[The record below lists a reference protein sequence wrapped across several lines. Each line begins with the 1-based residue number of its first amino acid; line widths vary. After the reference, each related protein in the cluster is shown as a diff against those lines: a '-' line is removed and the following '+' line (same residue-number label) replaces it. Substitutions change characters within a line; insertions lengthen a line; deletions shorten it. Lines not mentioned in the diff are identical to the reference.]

1 MLIFKKRYSTLNI
14 HYRLW
19 LGGAHMLEIYKRIR
33 ARREELGI
41 SQEELAKRM
50 GYKSRSS
57 INKIEKGENDI
68 PQSKIV
74 AFAQALRTTPEALM
88 GWEQSPALGDLPANV
103 FPIQTKKVPLLGT
116 IAAGV
121 PIYAD
126 ENFDGYREC
135 TEDIDAD
142 FCLKI
147 QGDSMIGARINDGD
161 IVFIKKQPDV
171 DNGEIA
177 AVLIEDEATLKR
189 VYKEKDSLI
198 LQAENPKYAPIVCTA
213 ESYVECRIMGK
224 AVAFQSDIV

>member
-1 MLIFKKRYSTLNI
+1 MTVGS
-14 HYRLW
+14 
-19 LGGAHMLEIYKRIR
+19 RIR
-33 ARREELGI
+33 EFRKRLGLSVDDVAEKLKKNRATI
-41 SQEELAKRM
+41 YRYESDDIENLPAPILEPLAKVL
-50 GYKSRSS
+50 
-57 INKIEKGENDI
+57 
-68 PQSKIV
+68 Q
-74 AFAQALRTTPEALM
+74 TTPAELM
-88 GWEQSPALGDLPANV
+88 GWEQSAAPTSDDLPANV

-135 TEDIDAD
+135 TEDVDAD

-198 LQAENPKYAPIVCTA
+198 LQAENPKYAPIVYTA
-213 ESYVECRIMGK
+213 ESYAECRIMGK

>member
-1 MLIFKKRYSTLNI
+1 MGTFSERLRASMDTANMKAVELHERTGISKASISEYLSGNYEPKQRNIFKI
-14 HYRLW
+14 
-19 LGGAHMLEIYKRIR
+19 
-33 ARREELGI
+33 
-41 SQEELAKRM
+41 
-50 GYKSRSS
+50 
-57 INKIEKGENDI
+57 
-68 PQSKIV
+68 
-74 AFAQALRTTPEALM
+74 AQALNVSPSYLM
-88 GWEQSPALGDLPANV
+88 GVNDDPRPPVQSPAPASGDLPDLPNI

-116 IAAGV
+116 IATGV

-161 IVFIKKQPDV
+161 IVFIKKQSDV

-177 AVLIEDEATLKR
+177 AVLIEDEAMLKR
-189 VYKEKDSLI
+189 VYKEKESLI
-198 LQAENPKYAPIVCTA
+198 LQAENPKYAPLVCTA

-224 AVAFQSDIV
+224 AVAFQSDVV

>member
-1 MLIFKKRYSTLNI
+1 MKQTTTQQRLREALSARNMLPIELS
-14 HYRLW
+14 RLSGIGKSAISQY
-19 LGGAHMLEIYKRIR
+19 LSGKVTPKQDKIYK
-33 ARREELGI
+33 L
-41 SQEELAKRM
+41 
-50 GYKSRSS
+50 
-57 INKIEKGENDI
+57 
-68 PQSKIV
+68 
-74 AFAQALRTTPEALM
+74 AQALKVSESWLM
-88 GWEQSPALGDLPANV
+88 GYDEPMEQSPAPASGDLPANV

-198 LQAENPKYAPIVCTA
+198 LQAENPKYAPIVYTA
-213 ESYVECRIMGK
+213 ESYVECRILGK

>member
-1 MLIFKKRYSTLNI
+1 
-14 HYRLW
+14 
-19 LGGAHMLEIYKRIR
+19 MLEIYKRIR

-74 AFAQALRTTPEALM
+74 AFAKALRTTPEALM
-88 GWEQSPALGDLPANV
+88 GWEQSPAPASGDLPDLPNI
-103 FPIQTKKVPLLGT
+103 FPIRTKKVPLLGT

-177 AVLIEDEATLKR
+177 AVLIEEEATLKR

-213 ESYVECRIMGK
+213 ESYVECRILGK

>member
-1 MLIFKKRYSTLNI
+1 
-14 HYRLW
+14 
-19 LGGAHMLEIYKRIR
+19 MLEIYKRIR

-68 PQSKIV
+68 PQSKII

-88 GWEQSPALGDLPANV
+88 GWEQSAAPTSDDLPSNV

-198 LQAENPKYAPIVCTA
+198 LQAENPKYAPIVYTA

>member
-1 MLIFKKRYSTLNI
+1 MTVGS
-14 HYRLW
+14 
-19 LGGAHMLEIYKRIR
+19 RIR
-33 ARREELGI
+33 EFRKRLGLSVDDVAEKLKKNRATI
-41 SQEELAKRM
+41 YRYESDDIENLPAPILEPLAKVL
-50 GYKSRSS
+50 
-57 INKIEKGENDI
+57 
-68 PQSKIV
+68 Q
-74 AFAQALRTTPEALM
+74 TTPAELM
-88 GWEQSPALGDLPANV
+88 GWEQSAAPTSDDLPANV

-189 VYKEKDSLI
+189 VYKEKESLI
-198 LQAENPKYAPIVCTA
+198 LQAENPKYAPIVYTA

>member
-1 MLIFKKRYSTLNI
+1 MTVGS
-14 HYRLW
+14 
-19 LGGAHMLEIYKRIR
+19 RIR
-33 ARREELGI
+33 EFRKRLGLSVDDVAEKLKKNRATI
-41 SQEELAKRM
+41 YRYESDDIENLPAPILEPLAKVL
-50 GYKSRSS
+50 
-57 INKIEKGENDI
+57 
-68 PQSKIV
+68 Q
-74 AFAQALRTTPEALM
+74 TTPAELM
-88 GWEQSPALGDLPANV
+88 GWEQSAAPTSDDLPANV

-135 TEDIDAD
+135 TEDVDAD

-177 AVLIEDEATLKR
+177 AVLIDDEATLKR
-189 VYKEKDSLI
+189 VYKKKDALI

>member
-1 MLIFKKRYSTLNI
+1 MTVGS
-14 HYRLW
+14 
-19 LGGAHMLEIYKRIR
+19 RIR
-33 ARREELGI
+33 EFRKRLGLSVDDVAEKLKKNRATI
-41 SQEELAKRM
+41 YRYESDDIENLPAPILEPLAKVL
-50 GYKSRSS
+50 
-57 INKIEKGENDI
+57 
-68 PQSKIV
+68 Q
-74 AFAQALRTTPEALM
+74 TTPAELM
-88 GWEQSPALGDLPANV
+88 GWEQSAAPTSDDLPANV

-224 AVAFQSDIV
+224 AIAFQSDVV

>member
-1 MLIFKKRYSTLNI
+1 
-14 HYRLW
+14 
-19 LGGAHMLEIYKRIR
+19 MLEIYKRIR

-88 GWEQSPALGDLPANV
+88 GWEQSPTLALGDLPANV

-147 QGDSMIGARINDGD
+147 RGDSMIGARINDGD
-161 IVFIKKQPDV
+161 IVFIKKQSDV

-198 LQAENPKYAPIVCTA
+198 LQAENPKYAPIVYTA

>member
-1 MLIFKKRYSTLNI
+1 
-14 HYRLW
+14 
-19 LGGAHMLEIYKRIR
+19 MLEIYKRIR

-88 GWEQSPALGDLPANV
+88 GWEQSPAPASGDLPDLPNI
-103 FPIQTKKVPLLGT
+103 FPVQTKKVPLLGT

-135 TEDIDAD
+135 TEDVDAD

-161 IVFIKKQPDV
+161 IVFIRKQEDV

-198 LQAENPKYAPIVCTA
+198 LQAENPRYAPIVYTA
-213 ESYVECRIMGK
+213 ESYVECRILGK

>member
-1 MLIFKKRYSTLNI
+1 MAFADTLKRL
-14 HYRLW
+14 RLSKG
-19 LGGAHMLEIYKRIR
+19 LT
-33 ARREELGI
+33 
-41 SQEELAKRM
+41 QEELANGTGLAK
-50 GYKSRSS
+50 SS
-57 INKIEKGENDI
+57 ISMYESGRRKPSFEVLE
-68 PQSKIV
+68 
-74 AFAQALRTTPEALM
+74 AFADFFNVDMNTL
-88 GWEQSPALGDLPANV
+88 WETRPMEQPPAPAAGDLPDLPNI

-135 TEDIDAD
+135 TEDVDAD

-147 QGDSMIGARINDGD
+147 HGDSMIGARINDGD

-198 LQAENPKYAPIVCTA
+198 LQAENPKYAPLVCTA

>member
-1 MLIFKKRYSTLNI
+1 MTVGS
-14 HYRLW
+14 
-19 LGGAHMLEIYKRIR
+19 RIR
-33 ARREELGI
+33 DFRKRLGLSVDDVAEKLKKNRATI
-41 SQEELAKRM
+41 YRYESDDIENLPAPILEPLAKVL
-50 GYKSRSS
+50 
-57 INKIEKGENDI
+57 
-68 PQSKIV
+68 Q
-74 AFAQALRTTPEALM
+74 TTPAELM
-88 GWEQSPALGDLPANV
+88 GWEQSPAPVSDDLPANV

-121 PIYAD
+121 PIYAG

-135 TEDIDAD
+135 TKDIDAD

-161 IVFIKKQPDV
+161 IVFIRKQPDV

-198 LQAENPKYAPIVCTA
+198 LQAENPKYAPIVYTA
-213 ESYVECRIMGK
+213 ESYIECRIMGK

>member
-1 MLIFKKRYSTLNI
+1 
-14 HYRLW
+14 
-19 LGGAHMLEIYKRIR
+19 
-33 ARREELGI
+33 
-41 SQEELAKRM
+41 M
-50 GYKSRSS
+50 GYD
-57 INKIEKGENDI
+57 E
-68 PQSKIV
+68 P
-74 AFAQALRTTPEALM
+74 M
-88 GWEQSPALGDLPANV
+88 EQSPAPTSDDLPANI
-103 FPIQTKKVPLLGT
+103 FPIQTKKIPLLGT

-198 LQAENPKYAPIVCTA
+198 LQAENPKYAPIVYTA

>member
-1 MLIFKKRYSTLNI
+1 MIHINEVRDMPNENTMKKTFTDNLN
-14 HYRLW
+14 RL
-19 LGGAHMLEIYKRIR
+19 LRVR
-33 ARREELGI
+33 GI
-41 SQEELAKRM
+41 TQAELATYMEVSNTTVNNWVK
-50 GYKSRSS
+50 GYKVPRMDKVDKLCSFFKIKRS
-57 INKIEKGENDI
+57 E
-68 PQSKIV
+68 
-74 AFAQALRTTPEALM
+74 LL
-88 GWEQSPALGDLPANV
+88 EQSPAPASDDLPANV
-103 FPIQTKKVPLLGT
+103 FPIVTKKVPLLGT

-198 LQAENPKYAPIVCTA
+198 LQAENPRYAPIVYTA

-224 AVAFQSDIV
+224 AVAFQSDVV

>member
-1 MLIFKKRYSTLNI
+1 MGRFSERLRTSMDSANMKAVELHERTGISKASISEYLSGNYEPKQRNIFKI
-14 HYRLW
+14 
-19 LGGAHMLEIYKRIR
+19 
-33 ARREELGI
+33 
-41 SQEELAKRM
+41 
-50 GYKSRSS
+50 
-57 INKIEKGENDI
+57 
-68 PQSKIV
+68 
-74 AFAQALRTTPEALM
+74 AQALNVSPSYLM
-88 GWEQSPALGDLPANV
+88 GVNDDPRSPVQSPAPASGDLPDLPNI

-135 TEDIDAD
+135 TEDVDAD

-147 QGDSMIGARINDGD
+147 HGDSMIGARINDGD

-198 LQAENPKYAPIVCTA
+198 LQAENPKYAPLVCTA

>member
-1 MLIFKKRYSTLNI
+1 MPNENTMKKTFTDNLN
-14 HYRLW
+14 RL
-19 LGGAHMLEIYKRIR
+19 LQER
-33 ARREELGI
+33 GI
-41 SQEELAKRM
+41 TQAELAAYMEVSNTTISNWVK
-50 GYKSRSS
+50 GYKVPRMDKVDKLCSFFKIKRS
-57 INKIEKGENDI
+57 E
-68 PQSKIV
+68 
-74 AFAQALRTTPEALM
+74 LL
-88 GWEQSPALGDLPANV
+88 EQPPASGDLPDLPNI

-198 LQAENPKYAPIVCTA
+198 LQAENPKYAPIVYMA

>member
-1 MLIFKKRYSTLNI
+1 MAFADTLKRL
-14 HYRLW
+14 RLSKG
-19 LGGAHMLEIYKRIR
+19 LT
-33 ARREELGI
+33 
-41 SQEELAKRM
+41 QEELANGTGLAK
-50 GYKSRSS
+50 SS
-57 INKIEKGENDI
+57 ISMYESGRRKPSFEVLE
-68 PQSKIV
+68 
-74 AFAQALRTTPEALM
+74 AFADFFNVDMNTLWETRPM
-88 GWEQSPALGDLPANV
+88 EQSPAPASGDLPDLPNI
-103 FPIQTKKVPLLGT
+103 FPIRTKKVPLLGT

-161 IVFIKKQPDV
+161 IVFIKKQSDV

-189 VYKEKDSLI
+189 VYKEKESLI
-198 LQAENPKYAPIVCTA
+198 LQAENPKYAPLVCTA

-224 AVAFQSDIV
+224 AIAFQSDVV

>member
-1 MLIFKKRYSTLNI
+1 MTVGS
-14 HYRLW
+14 
-19 LGGAHMLEIYKRIR
+19 RIR
-33 ARREELGI
+33 EFRKRLGLSVDDVAEKLKKNRATI
-41 SQEELAKRM
+41 YRYESDDIENLPAPILEPLAKVL
-50 GYKSRSS
+50 
-57 INKIEKGENDI
+57 
-68 PQSKIV
+68 Q
-74 AFAQALRTTPEALM
+74 TTPAELM
-88 GWEQSPALGDLPANV
+88 GWEQSAAPTSDDLPSNV

-135 TEDIDAD
+135 TEDVDAD

-161 IVFIKKQPDV
+161 IVFVKKQPDV

-198 LQAENPKYAPIVCTA
+198 LQAENPKYAPIVYTA

>member
-1 MLIFKKRYSTLNI
+1 MTVGS
-14 HYRLW
+14 
-19 LGGAHMLEIYKRIR
+19 RIR
-33 ARREELGI
+33 EFRKRLGLSVDDVAEKLKKNRATI
-41 SQEELAKRM
+41 YRYESDDIENLPAPILEPLAKVL
-50 GYKSRSS
+50 
-57 INKIEKGENDI
+57 
-68 PQSKIV
+68 Q
-74 AFAQALRTTPEALM
+74 TTPAELM
-88 GWEQSPALGDLPANV
+88 GWEQSAAPTSDDLPANV

-177 AVLIEDEATLKR
+177 AVLVEDEATLKR
-189 VYKEKDSLI
+189 VYKEKESLI
-198 LQAENPKYAPIVCTA
+198 LQAENPKYAPIVYTA

>member
-1 MLIFKKRYSTLNI
+1 MTVGS
-14 HYRLW
+14 
-19 LGGAHMLEIYKRIR
+19 RIR
-33 ARREELGI
+33 EFRKRLGLSVDDVAEKLGKNRATI
-41 SQEELAKRM
+41 YRYESDDIENLPAPILEPLAKVL
-50 GYKSRSS
+50 
-57 INKIEKGENDI
+57 
-68 PQSKIV
+68 Q
-74 AFAQALRTTPEALM
+74 TTPAELM
-88 GWEQSPALGDLPANV
+88 GWQEEKRNAPASGDLPDLPNI
-103 FPIQTKKVPLLGT
+103 FPIRTKKVPLLGT

-161 IVFIKKQPDV
+161 IVFIRKQEDV

-198 LQAENPKYAPIVCTA
+198 LQAENPKYAPIVYTA
-213 ESYVECRIMGK
+213 ESYVECRILGK

>member
-14 HYRLW
+14 HYSLS
-19 LGGAHMLEIYKRIR
+19 LGGVYMLEIYKRIR

-88 GWEQSPALGDLPANV
+88 GWEQSPAPVSDDLPANV
-103 FPIQTKKVPLLGT
+103 FPIHTKKVPLLGT

-135 TEDIDAD
+135 TKDIDAD
-142 FCLKI
+142 SCLKI

-198 LQAENPKYAPIVCTA
+198 LQAENPKYAPSVYTA
-213 ESYVECRIMGK
+213 
-224 AVAFQSDIV
+224 

>member
-1 MLIFKKRYSTLNI
+1 MHGLSQKELAQIAGVSDKAVSTWENGTKEPRMGAVQKIADHFGLKKSNLIEDN
-14 HYRLW
+14 
-19 LGGAHMLEIYKRIR
+19 GLEINI
-33 ARREELGI
+33 
-41 SQEELAKRM
+41 
-50 GYKSRSS
+50 
-57 INKIEKGENDI
+57 
-68 PQSKIV
+68 
-74 AFAQALRTTPEALM
+74 TPAPT
-88 GWEQSPALGDLPANV
+88 SDDLPANV

-198 LQAENPKYAPIVCTA
+198 LQAENPKYAPIVYTA

>member
-1 MLIFKKRYSTLNI
+1 
-14 HYRLW
+14 
-19 LGGAHMLEIYKRIR
+19 MLEIYKRIR

-88 GWEQSPALGDLPANV
+88 GWEQSPAPVSDDLPANV
-103 FPIQTKKVPLLGT
+103 FPIHTKKVPLLGT

-135 TEDIDAD
+135 TKDIDAD

-198 LQAENPKYAPIVCTA
+198 LQAENPKYAPIVYTA
-213 ESYVECRIMGK
+213 ESYIECRIMGK
-224 AVAFQSDIV
+224 AVAFQSYVV